1 MLFYPFQD
9 FFKNESSAGIL
20 LMVTTLIALVWANSP
35 WGEGYLALWETKITV
50 GSLSKS
56 LLIWINDGLMAIF
69 FFVVGLEIKRELQTG
84 ELSSWRTA
92 SLPVIAALGG
102 MILPAGIFAF
112 FNHDQ
117 PWINGWGVPMATD
130 IAFSLG
136 VLSLLGKRVPLILK
150 IFLTA
155 FAIVDDIGAV
165 LVIAVFYTSDLHLNM
180 LALGG
185 AFFGGAILLNF
196 MNIRQIPLYL
206 LLGAGMWSCF
216 LKSGVHPTVAGV
228 LLAFTIPS
236 NPKIMVGEFVSQIK
250 DGLRAFEGYDK
261 SKEARLSPDQLASVE
276 YIFESTEKVQSPSQK
291 LENALHGWV
300 IYFIMPVFALA
311 NAGVA
316 IGGNFAEALTHPL
329 TLTLAASLFFGKI
342 IGISGFVWLAL
353 KAKIADMPQGIRFG
367 HFVGLSILGG
377 VGFTMALFVANL
389 AYSSTPAYLVES
401 KVSIL
406 AASVFAGVLGYFFLD
421 YQLKKDAKL
430 AKAAEQPAPS
440 KVPV

>member
-1 MLFYPFQD
+1 
-9 FFKNESSAGIL
+9 
-20 LMVTTLIALVWANSP
+20 MVTTVIALIWANSP
-35 WGEGYLALWETKITV
+35 WGESYLALWETKITI

-102 MILPAGIFAF
+102 MVLPAGIFAF
-112 FNHDQ
+112 FSQGQ

-185 AFFGGAILLNF
+185 AFFAGAVVLNLMNVRLL
-196 MNIRQIPLYL
+196 PLYL
-206 LLGAGMWSCF
+206 LLGAGMWYGF

-236 NPKIMVGEFVSQIK
+236 NPKIMIGEFVSQIK

-276 YIFESTEKVQSPSQK
+276 YIYESTEKVQSPSQK

-316 IGGNFAEALTHPL
+316 VSGNFAEALTHPL

-342 IGISGFVWLAL
+342 IGISGFVWLAI
-353 KAKIADMPQGIRFG
+353 KAGIADMPQGIRFG

-377 VGFTMALFVANL
+377 IGFTMALFVANL
-389 AYSSTPAYLVES
+389 SFASTPLFLMES

-406 AASVFAGVLGYFFLD
+406 FASVLAGITGYLFLS
-421 YQLKKDAKL
+421 YQLKKDEKL
-430 AKAAEQPAPS
+430 ALRTGETSPEKEG
-440 KVPV
+440 VRV